1 MVTNLQKY
9 QKQSFS
15 SLLYLWLPL
24 ISKRSPLKVSLLV
37 KLLLL
42 TLRTRF
48 LVGNLKKKIPVIP
61 LYWFSAQQHTSTC

>member
-15 SLLYLWLPL
+15 SLLYLWLPP
-24 ISKRSPLKVSLLV
+24 ISKRSPLKVFLPV

-48 LVGNLKKKIPVIP
+48 LVGNLKKKN
-61 LYWFSAQQHTSTC
+61 SGNSTLLVFCAAAN